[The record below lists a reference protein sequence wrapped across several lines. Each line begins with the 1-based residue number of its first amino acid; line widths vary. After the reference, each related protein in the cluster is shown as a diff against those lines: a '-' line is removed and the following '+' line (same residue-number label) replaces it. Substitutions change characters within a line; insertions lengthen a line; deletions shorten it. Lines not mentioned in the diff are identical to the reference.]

1 MICHQLP
8 NSRSNAL
15 RNIFE
20 DLILL
25 NYHLVW
31 HHMILKA
38 AWCID
43 TWRVDTILKGSYE
56 PPHSYYDWYE
66 LICIIDTHIS
76 IYFKKYIH
84 YYYYP
89 IYFCIAFTYRHLLRP
104 FPSSTLTSTSL
115 SHTFQK
121 YILFCTPINLWRN
134 QQHNTQD
141 ISPSYFNWLNR
152 ISWVSLSSRVSYSA
166 SCLFWALP
174 SSNCRLFGLERW
186 GRKCGDIK
194 HNGLEPRNVRCWI

>member
-1 MICHQLP
+1 MTSHDTQGC
-8 NSRSNAL
+8 
-15 RNIFE
+15 
-20 DLILL
+20 
-25 NYHLVW
+25 LVYWHVKSW
-31 HHMILKA
+31 HHPQ
-38 AWCID
+38 
-43 TWRVDTILKGSYE
+43 RVLWATSLLL
-56 PPHSYYDWYE
+56 WYE
-66 LICIIDTHIS
+66 LICMNIIYVYIHINL
-76 IYFKKYIH
+76 FQKYIH

-104 FPSSTLTSTSL
+104 FPSSTLTSTVL

-121 YILFCTPINLWRN
+121 YILFCTPKNLWRN
-134 QQHNTQD
+134 QQNNTQD
-141 ISPSYFNWLNR
+141 ISPSYFNWLSR

-174 SSNCRLFGLERW
+174 SSNCRLFGLEWR